1 MGRKC
6 REGEPTSGC
15 DYRTVRKVRLGRP
28 GVWRGGGVGAGVG
41 LAQGGASA
49 WPAGSSPGVA
59 GGDGGPRV
67 RTKTDKFRLDPEVR
81 DQEKA
86 LFLQF
91 LRTLKKPWKTGIST
105 AISVQKEEL
114 KISSKFIASWAS
126 VDILSIIKPDGR
138 LSCTPGL
145 LVWKP
150 HWARILQA

>member
-1 MGRKC
+1 MAAITG
-6 REGEPTSGC
+6 
-15 DYRTVRKVRLGRP
+15 RLGRC
-28 GVWRGGGVGAGVG
+28 GWDGLAFGEVGGAGAGVG
-41 LAQGGASA
+41 PAQGGASA

-91 LRTLKKPWKTGIST
+91 LRMLKKRWKTGVST

-114 KISSKFIASWAS
+114 KISSKS
-126 VDILSIIKPDGR
+126 LG
-138 LSCTPGL
+138 SCRHY
-145 LVWKP
+145 V
-150 HWARILQA
+150 HY